1 MHLKSLTLRGF
12 KSFASATTLR
22 FEPGITCVVGPNGS
36 GKSNVV
42 DALSWVMGEQGAK
55 SLRGGKMEDVIFAG
69 TTGRPPLG
77 RAEVSLTIDNSDG
90 ALPIEYAEVTITR
103 IMFRGG
109 SSEYQINGDTCR
121 LLDIQE
127 LLSDSG
133 IGREMHVIVGQ
144 GQLDSVLHAD
154 PMGRRA
160 FIEEAAGVLKHRKR
174 KEKALRKLDA
184 MQANL
189 ARVQDLNDE
198 LRRQLKPLGRQAA
211 VARRAAVI
219 QADLRDARLR
229 LLADDLVTLRGA
241 LDAEIADEAA
251 LKERKEAA
259 EAQLA
264 DALRR
269 EAELEETV
277 RQLTPR
283 LQRAQQTW
291 YELSQLAERVRGTAS
306 LADARVKS
314 ASAPPEEERRGR
326 DPQDMER
333 EAARIR
339 EQEAELTAALEAA
352 SRALEDT
359 ALHRAE
365 LERSLAEEERRLRD
379 VARAIADRRE
389 GLARLTGRLGAA
401 RSRAGAAQAE
411 IDRLVAARDEAES
424 RAGAAQAEYEALAEE
439 VGGLEDPAVDEEYAA
454 ARAELAAAEAAQA
467 AARDAVTAA
476 EKSRAAVA
484 ARRDALALGLR
495 RKDGTG
501 ALLAARERLAG
512 LLGPAAERLSVT
524 PGYEVAVAAAL
535 GSAADAVAVASAGA
549 AAGAIRHLRDAD
561 AGRATFLI
569 TPPPEGPAPAPAPA
583 FPALPEA
590 AAQARAGLSGG
601 IPFPGQ
607 AVAPVPGAPA
617 AQAGADADAATPFP
631 GETPFPGQTPFPG
644 APAGPSAATPLPGR
658 AAADGVGAGGVFPHP
673 DSDAAPQPPA
683 GLEGPDRG
691 SVAGAGAGA
700 SAEPGGFD
708 RGSVVGAGAG
718 ASVEPGGS
726 DRGFVAGP
734 GAQGWAEPG
743 VPAAG
748 SAPGSGPVLHAGCEE
763 LRSAPGLAAQATVGP
778 GSSVR
783 REDHGCAPPPAP
795 RALPVGGSSAGEQG
809 PAQAGLGLP
818 AGGLV
823 QGDAAAVRAVAWVLR
838 EYVVVG
844 TLDEAEELVGARPDV
859 VAVTLDGDV
868 LGTHLAHGGSAGAP
882 SLIEVQAAVD
892 EAAAETVRLD
902 EQCAELGTARDA
914 AQALRR
920 ELAARVEEIGERR
933 RAGEQAR
940 AGVAQQLGRLAGQAK
955 GAAGEAERS
964 AAAAAKAQNALE
976 QALADVEECAERLA
990 VAEENDPVGS
1000 GEEEPDTAVR
1010 DRLAA
1015 DGANA
1020 RQTEMEA
1027 RLQLRTHEERV
1038 KGLAGRA
1045 DGLDRAARA
1054 EREAR
1059 ARAERRRERL
1069 RHEARVARAVGD
1081 GTRQLLAHLEVS
1093 LRRAEEERAAAEYA
1107 KGLRERELGE
1117 ARTRGR
1123 DLKGELDKL
1132 TDSVHRGEVLGAEKR
1147 LRIEQVENRALE
1159 EFGMEAAGLVAEYG
1173 PDQPVPPS
1181 LPAEGEELPEDPEHP
1196 RNQPGPFVRAR
1207 QEKRLKAAERA
1218 YQQLGKVN
1226 PLALEE
1232 FAALEERHQF
1242 LSEQLED
1249 LRKTRADLL
1258 QVVKEVDERVEQVFT
1273 EAYRDTAREFEGVFS
1288 RLFPGGEG
1296 RLILTDPDN
1305 MLTSGVDVEARPP
1318 GKKVKRLSLLS
1329 GGERS
1334 LTAVALL
1341 VSIFKA
1347 RPSPFYVMDEVEA
1360 ALDDTNLQRL
1370 IRIMEELQE
1379 SSQLI
1384 VITHQKRTMEVAD
1397 ALYGVSMQGDGVSKV
1412 ISQRLR

>member
-1 MHLKSLTLRGF
+1 MHLKALTLRGF

-103 IMFRGG
+103 IMFRNGG
-109 SSEYQINGDTCR
+109 SEYQINGDTCR

-184 MQANL
+184 MKANL
-189 ARVQDLNDE
+189 ARVQDLTDE

-229 LLADDLVTLRGA
+229 LLADDLVRLRGA
-241 LDAEIADEAA
+241 LQSEIADEAA
-251 LKERKEAA
+251 LKQRKESA
-259 EAQLA
+259 ETELRK
-264 DALRR
+264 ALQR
-269 EAELEETV
+269 EALLEDEV

-291 YELSQLAERVRGTAS
+291 YELSQLAERVRGTVS

-314 ASAPPEEERRGR
+314 ATSAPTEERRGR
-326 DPQDMER
+326 DPDDMER
-333 EAARIR
+333 EAVRVR
-339 EQEAELTAALEAA
+339 EQEAELEAALEAA
-352 SRALEDT
+352 ERALEDT
-359 ALHRAE
+359 VAHRAE
-365 LERSLAEEERRLRD
+365 LERELTVEERRLKD

-389 GLARLTGRLGAA
+389 GLARLGGQVNAA
-401 RSRAGAAQAE
+401 RSRAASAQAE
-411 IDRLVAARDEAES
+411 IDRLAAARDEAQE
-424 RAGAAQAEYEALAEE
+424 RAVTAQEEYEQLKAEVDGLDAGDADLAERHE
-439 VGGLEDPAVDEEYAA
+439 A
-454 ARAELAAAEAAQA
+454 ARRDLSDAEAALSV
-467 AARDAVTAA
+467 ARESATAA
-476 EKSRAAVA
+476 ERERAATR

-501 ALLAARERLAG
+501 VLLGATDRLTG
-512 LLGPAAERLSVT
+512 VLGPAAGLLSVT
-524 PGYEVAVAAAL
+524 PGFEVALAAAF
-535 GSAADAVAVASAGA
+535 GAAADAVAVTTPASAA
-549 AAGAIRHLRDAD
+549 EAIRLLRKQD
-561 AGRATFLI
+561 AGRAALLLAGAPGEPHVGTAPANGAPTGVLLQGQDQDQDQDEGGERGDG
-569 TPPPEGPAPAPAPA
+569 PPYAADLVRGPAELMPA
-583 FPALPEA
+583 
-590 AAQARAGLSGG
+590 
-601 IPFPGQ
+601 
-607 AVAPVPGAPA
+607 
-617 AQAGADADAATPFP
+617 
-631 GETPFPGQTPFPG
+631 
-644 APAGPSAATPLPGR
+644 
-658 AAADGVGAGGVFPHP
+658 
-673 DSDAAPQPPA
+673 
-683 GLEGPDRG
+683 
-691 SVAGAGAGA
+691 
-700 SAEPGGFD
+700 
-708 RGSVVGAGAG
+708 
-718 ASVEPGGS
+718 
-726 DRGFVAGP
+726 
-734 GAQGWAEPG
+734 
-743 VPAAG
+743 
-748 SAPGSGPVLHAGCEE
+748 
-763 LRSAPGLAAQATVGP
+763 
-778 GSSVR
+778 VR
-783 REDHGCAPPPAP
+783 R
-795 RALPVGGSSAGEQG
+795 L
-809 PAQAGLGLP
+809 
-818 AGGLV
+818 
-823 QGDAAAVRAVAWVLR
+823 LR
-838 EYVVVG
+838 GIVVVG
-844 TLDEAEELVGARPDV
+844 TLEEAEELVHALPGLT
-859 VAVTLDGDV
+859 AVTAEGDL
-868 LGTHLAHGGSAGAP
+868 LGTHFAHGGSAGAP
-882 SLIEVQAAVD
+882 SLLEVQASVD
-892 EAAAETVRLD
+892 EATAEI
-902 EQCAELGTARDA
+902 E
-914 AQALRR
+914 
-920 ELAARVEEIGERR
+920 ELAVRCEELTEEQRLATELRGRRAALVEELGERR
-933 RAGEQAR
+933 RAAEREKSA
-940 AGVAQQLGRLAGQAK
+940 VAQQLGRLAGQAR
-955 GAAGEAERS
+955 GAAGEAERGT
-964 AAAAAKAQNALE
+964 AAAARAQEALDRAVAE
-976 QALADVEECAERLA
+976 AEELAERLA
-990 VAEENDPVGS
+990 VAEEMPV
-1000 GEEEPDTAVR
+1000 EEEPDTSVR

-1027 RLQLRTHEERV
+1027 RLQVRTHEERV

-1045 DGLDRAARA
+1045 DSLDRAARA

-1059 ARAERRRERL
+1059 ARAEQRRARL
-1069 RHEARVARAVGD
+1069 RHEASVAGAVASGA
-1081 GTRQLLAHLEVS
+1081 RQLLAHVEVS
-1093 LRRAEEERAAAEYA
+1093 LARAEEERDAADGA
-1107 KGLRERELGE
+1107 KARREQELVA
-1117 ARTRGR
+1117 ARGQGR
-1123 DLKGELDKL
+1123 DLKAELDKL

-1147 LRIEQVENRALE
+1147 MRMEQLEAKALDELGVEP
-1159 EFGMEAAGLVAEYG
+1159 AGLVADYG
-1173 PDQPVPPS
+1173 PDQLVPPS

-1196 RNQPGPFVRAR
+1196 RNQPRPFHRAE
-1207 QEKRLKAAERA
+1207 QEKRLKSAERA
-1218 YQQLGKVN
+1218 YQQLGKIN

-1232 FAALEERHQF
+1232 FAALEERHKF

-1249 LRKTRADLL
+1249 LKKTRADLL

-1288 RLFPGGEG
+1288 RLFPGGDG

-1305 MLTSGVDVEARPP
+1305 MLTTGVDVEARPP

-1370 IRIMEELQE
+1370 IRIMQELQE
-1379 SSQLI
+1379 ASQLI

>member
-1 MHLKSLTLRGF
+1 MHLKALTLRGF

-103 IMFRGG
+103 IMFRNGG
-109 SSEYQINGDTCR
+109 SEYQINGDTCR

-189 ARVQDLNDE
+189 ARVQDLTDE

-229 LLADDLVTLRGA
+229 LLADDLVRMREA
-241 LDAEIADEAA
+241 LQAEIADEAA
-251 LKERKEAA
+251 LKERKETA
-259 EAQLA
+259 EQELGR
-264 DALRR
+264 ALRR
-269 EAELEETV
+269 EADLEDDV
-277 RQLTPR
+277 RRLTPR

-291 YELSQLAERVRGTAS
+291 YELSQLAERVRGTIS

-314 ASAPPEEERRGR
+314 ATSAPPEERRGR
-326 DPQDMER
+326 DPEELER
-333 EAARIR
+333 EAARVR
-339 EQEAELTAALEAA
+339 EQEAELEAALEAA
-352 SRALEDT
+352 EHALEDT
-359 ALHRAE
+359 VAHRAD
-365 LERSLAEEERRLRD
+365 LERELAVEERRLKD
-379 VARAIADRRE
+379 AARAIADRRE
-389 GLARLTGRLGAA
+389 GLARLSGQVGAA
-401 RSRAGAAQAE
+401 RSRAASAQAE
-411 IDRLVAARDEAES
+411 IER
-424 RAGAAQAEYEALAEE
+424 LAE
-439 VGGLEDPAVDEEYAA
+439 
-454 ARAELAAAEAAQA
+454 
-467 AARDAVTAA
+467 ARDASRERAAAAQEEYETLRAEVDGLDADDQELAERHDTAKLRLAEAETALSTAREAATAA
-476 EKSRAAVA
+476 ERERAATQ
-484 ARRDALALGLR
+484 ARHEALALGLR

-501 ALLAARERLAG
+501 ALLAAKDRLTG
-512 LLGPAAERLSVT
+512 LLGPAAGLLTVT
-524 PGYEVAVAAAL
+524 PGHEAAL
-535 GSAADAVAVASAGA
+535 ATAFGTAADALAVTSPA
-549 AAGAIRHLRDAD
+549 AAADAIRLLRKQD
-561 AGRATFLI
+561 AGRA
-569 TPPPEGPAPAPAPA
+569 
-583 FPALPEA
+583 ALLLA
-590 AAQARAGLSGG
+590 
-601 IPFPGQ
+601 
-607 AVAPVPGAPA
+607 GAPDA
-617 AQAGADADAATPFP
+617 VPDETRDTRAD
-631 GETPFPGQTPFPG
+631 G
-644 APAGPSAATPLPGR
+644 LPY
-658 AAADGVGAGGVFPHP
+658 AADLV
-673 DSDAAPQPPA
+673 
-683 GLEGPDRG
+683 
-691 SVAGAGAGA
+691 
-700 SAEPGGFD
+700 
-708 RGSVVGAGAG
+708 
-718 ASVEPGGS
+718 
-726 DRGFVAGP
+726 
-734 GAQGWAEPG
+734 
-743 VPAAG
+743 
-748 SAPGSGPVLHAGCEE
+748 
-763 LRSAPGLAAQATVGP
+763 
-778 GSSVR
+778 
-783 REDHGCAPPPAP
+783 
-795 RALPVGGSSAGEQG
+795 QG
-809 PAQAGLGLP
+809 PAELMP
-818 AGGLV
+818 
-823 QGDAAAVRAVAWVLR
+823 AVRRLLR
-838 EYVVVG
+838 GIVVVA
-844 TLDEAEELVGARPDV
+844 TLEDAEDLVYARPGLT
-859 VAVTLDGDV
+859 AVTAEGDL
-868 LGTHLAHGGSAGAP
+868 LGAHFAQGGSAGAP
-882 SLIEVQAAVD
+882 SLLEVQASVD
-892 EAAAETVRLD
+892 QAAAEL
-902 EQCAELGTARDA
+902 EELGVRCEELAGAQEAAVAR
-914 AQALRR
+914 RR
-920 ELAARVEEIGERR
+920 ECAALVEELGERR
-933 RAGEQAR
+933 RAADREKSS
-940 AGVAQQLGRLAGQAK
+940 VAQQLGRLAGQAR

-964 AAAAAKAQNALE
+964 AAAAARAQEALDKALME
-976 QALADVEECAERLA
+976 VEELAERLA
-990 VAEENDPVGS
+990 VAEEMPV
-1000 GEEEPDTAVR
+1000 EEEPDTAAR

-1027 RLQLRTHEERV
+1027 RLQVRTHEERV

-1045 DGLDRAARA
+1045 DSLDRAARA

-1059 ARAERRRERL
+1059 ARAEQRRARL
-1069 RHEARVARAVGD
+1069 RHEAAVAEAVATGS
-1081 GTRQLLAHLEVS
+1081 RQLLAHVEVS
-1093 LRRAEEERAAAEYA
+1093 LTRADEERTLAEAAKAR
-1107 KGLRERELGE
+1107 REQELTA
-1117 ARTRGR
+1117 ARTAGR
-1123 DLKGELDKL
+1123 DLKAELDKL

-1147 LRIEQVENRALE
+1147 LRIEQLETKALE
-1159 EFGMEAAGLVAEYG
+1159 ELGVEPAGLAAEYG
-1173 PDQPVPPS
+1173 PHQEVPPS
-1181 LPAEGEELPEDPEHP
+1181 PPAEGEVLPEDPDHP
-1196 RNQPGPFVRAR
+1196 RNRPRPFVRAE

-1249 LRKTRADLL
+1249 LKKTRADLL

-1273 EAYRDTAREFEGVFS
+1273 EAFRDTAREFEGVFG

-1305 MLTSGVDVEARPP
+1305 MLTTGVDVEARPP

-1334 LTAVALL
+1334 LTAVAML

-1370 IRIMEELQE
+1370 IRIMQELQE
-1379 SSQLI
+1379 ASQLI